1 VGRQPGRRGLIRAV
15 ERPPPSVLEAALRC
29 RCPRCGR
36 GKLFSG
42 VLTVRDRCE
51 VCGLD
56 LRAHDAGDG
65 PAVAVILVLG
75 AFVMGM
81 AFWVEFHFS
90 PPLWVHAVL
99 WPVVTL
105 PGAILM
111 MRPMK
116 AALVALQFRHRASEM
131 GL

>member
-1 VGRQPGRRGLIRAV
+1 
-15 ERPPPSVLEAALRC
+15 
-29 RCPRCGR
+29 
-36 GKLFSG
+36 
-42 VLTVRDRCE
+42 VLTVRERCE

-56 LRAHDAGDG
+56 LRGHDAGDG

-75 AFVMGM
+75 AIVMGL
-81 AFWVEFHFS
+81 AFWVEFHFA

-105 PGAILM
+105 GGAILM

-116 AALVALQFRHRASEM
+116 AALIALQFQHRSIGM
-131 GL
+131 RS